1 MGLIDYATV
10 FAGANQ
16 LQSLSTLGF
25 SQPLVPR
32 KRRGPLYART
42 GLTSAKGGHEVSSTQ
57 TASFGGSVEGKALHQ
72 QTQWQTLGNGI
83 FGEHLANSPQG
94 RNGFSTNSSMFAGI
108 QPQLDA
114 DGQQVQ
120 SQEYTNGLPA
130 NGSLF
135 SRSGS

>member
-1 MGLIDYATV
+1 
-10 FAGANQ
+10 
-16 LQSLSTLGF
+16 
-25 SQPLVPR
+25 
-32 KRRGPLYART
+32 
-42 GLTSAKGGHEVSSTQ
+42 
-57 TASFGGSVEGKALHQ
+57 
-72 QTQWQTLGNGI
+72 
-83 FGEHLANSPQG
+83 
-94 RNGFSTNSSMFAGI
+94 MFAGI